1 MGCSPSVIHHEKDE
15 FLRDDI
21 LFDDLELSDET
32 SANFVN
38 DSIRVNESIQ
48 NRKILYKEENVDFSL
63 VQEQLLDQKP
73 FIIKSC
79 FKKNNKTKQFM
90 QNEKKVRFCK
100 TYFIIIN
107 GVKFVVKRIKQR
119 NSKKRNKL
127 PEVK

>member
-1 MGCSPSVIHHEKDE
+1 MGCAPSIIHYEKTE
-15 FLRDDI
+15 FLKEDV
-21 LFDDLELSDET
+21 LSDDLEMSDET

-38 DSIRVNESIQ
+38 DSIRINESIL

-79 FKKNNKTKQFM
+79 FKKNNKTKQFE
-90 QNEKKVRFCK
+90 QKEKKVRFCK
-100 TYFIIIN
+100 TYFIIVN

-119 NSKKRNKL
+119 SSKKRNKL
-127 PEVK
+127 PEVE